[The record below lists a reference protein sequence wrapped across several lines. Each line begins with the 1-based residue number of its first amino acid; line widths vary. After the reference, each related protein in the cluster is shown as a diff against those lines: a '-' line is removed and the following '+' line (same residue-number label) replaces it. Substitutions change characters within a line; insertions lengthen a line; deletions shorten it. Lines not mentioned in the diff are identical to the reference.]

1 MSLADTAQ
9 STNVRSLCEG
19 QACWL
24 ASPPVRDATNL
35 ARLVP
40 LPIEETNACHR
51 GKTHVMQVHAGA
63 GERAQT
69 WYLVVLRV
77 CPHMLEGMKPAHP
90 CTL

>member
-40 LPIEETNACHR
+40 LPIDETNACHR